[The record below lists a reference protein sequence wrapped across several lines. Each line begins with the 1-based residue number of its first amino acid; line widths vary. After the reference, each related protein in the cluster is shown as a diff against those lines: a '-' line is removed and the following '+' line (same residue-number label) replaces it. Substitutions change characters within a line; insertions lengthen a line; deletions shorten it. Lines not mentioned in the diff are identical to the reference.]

1 MKRKKIADNRKHPSI
16 RTNQKQAEERAKT
29 RCKNKAATS
38 ETETE
43 PLPTP
48 KKEEETLKKEALGEK
63 KKFMYK
69 NTQKFRRGRWRKD
82 KRSREKLG
90 KEEN

>member
-1 MKRKKIADNRKHPSI
+1 LKRKKIAENRKHSSI

-43 PLPTP
+43 PLPTQ
-48 KKEEETLKKEALGEK
+48 TLKKEALGEK
-63 KKFMYK
+63 KRFMYK
-69 NTQKFRRGRWRKD
+69 NAQKFRRGRWRKD

>member
-1 MKRKKIADNRKHPSI
+1 LKRKKIADNRKHPSI

-63 KKFMYK
+63 KKVYV
-69 NTQKFRRGRWRKD
+69 QKYPKIQ
-82 KRSREKLG
+82 KREMEERQ
-90 KEEN
+90 KE

>member
-1 MKRKKIADNRKHPSI
+1 LKRKKIADNRKHPSI
-16 RTNQKQAEERAKT
+16 RTNKKQAEERAKT

-48 KKEEETLKKEALGEK
+48 KKEEETLKKRGTWGK
-63 KKFMYK
+63 KKVYV
-69 NTQKFRRGRWRKD
+69 QKCPKIQ
-82 KRSREKLG
+82 KREMEERQ
-90 KEEN
+90 KE

>member
-1 MKRKKIADNRKHPSI
+1 LKRKKSLKTESIQVYAQIKNR
-16 RTNQKQAEERAKT
+16 QKRGQKT

-48 KKEEETLKKEALGEK
+48 KKEEETLKKEALE
-63 KKFMYK
+63 
-69 NTQKFRRGRWRKD
+69 
-82 KRSREKLG
+82 
-90 KEEN
+90 KEEEK